1 MSYTLN
7 WSDDSL
13 KPPFILNNETVD
25 KQTTSLDLT
34 GKDLSV
40 WGEYIQEDL
49 LRLLENFA
57 SRGIPPRAPTIG
69 QFWYDANSDKLYLW
83 DGVSWKTV
91 FTAINTPI
99 WITPKKLTSTS
110 NVNIQ
115 LEAKYATEYKTLN
128 LPSALNGSGNG
139 VVSGTLIPGVYTF
152 NSNAIAQGVSVPKQ
166 FELTIKNTPK
176 LPVWITPAKITIAT
190 MPLSIQF
197 EASDTIKYVLTG
209 GVMPYGTSFTESGLL
224 SGDCVNDLYNFTITA
239 IGEEGSVEK
248 TFELLVNAPVTTTTT
263 TTTAEPSSTSTS
275 TSLQPS
281 NFVWYKPLNGDYT
294 IRDDQFFD
302 GDTYTLN
309 VPLNNTDPYKGAIS
323 AGTEGME
330 SLYILSGILPPGI
343 TSDNMQIMTLVG
355 SPTTEG
361 TYTFVV
367 RGKGYENH
375 VNSRG
380 ENIINVTF
388 TYVVSI
394 SSSTSSPAVI
404 SIDYPSSVVVDDP
417 FTWTIING
425 ANDVNF
431 YATGTTWNGGRT
443 PGSGT
448 LPTITSSTFTK
459 SNNGINT
466 YHTPITGFIPTPGTH
481 NFTFYF
487 SNGQTISKT
496 VTATRASSTS
506 TSSSSSTTTTTVA
519 PVTYNPIIRFVP
531 STLQIDRNTDISYQI
546 EVIGMKP
553 NGYFHFDLG
562 DFVNGTKWGNNGW
575 YIPSRFKTKY
585 GVDLN
590 NIQADANG
598 HWSMTLT
605 IYSDGDA
612 PKGYMRIN
620 DFGSHE
626 SNVNIIPNDVFMYVN
641 SNPSD
646 VYEPA

>member
-139 VVSGTLIPGVYTF
+139 VISGTLIPGVYTF

-197 EASDTIKYVLTG
+197 EASNTIKYILTG
-209 GVMPYGTSFTESGLL
+209 GSFPIGTTFTESGLL

-263 TTTAEPSSTSTS
+263 TTAEPSSTSTS

-281 NFVWYKPLNGDYT
+281 NFVWYKPLNGDYA
-294 IRDDQFFD
+294 IKDGQFFD
-302 GDTYTLN
+302 GDTFILD
-309 VPLNNTDPYKGAIS
+309 VPLNNTDIHKGNLT

-330 SLYILSGILPPGI
+330 FLYVLSGVLPPGI
-343 TSDNMQIMTLVG
+343 SSNNMQIMSLEG

-361 TYTFVV
+361 VYQFVV
-367 RGKGYENH
+367 RALAYENH
-375 VNSRG
+375 TNSRN
-380 ENIINVTF
+380 ESTIDVTVIYNV
-388 TYVVSI
+388 VN
-394 SSSTSSPAVI
+394 
-404 SIDYPSSVVVDDP
+404 DSV
-417 FTWTIING
+417 
-425 ANDVNF
+425 
-431 YATGTTWNGGRT
+431 TT
-443 PGSGT
+443 
-448 LPTITSSTFTK
+448 
-459 SNNGINT
+459 
-466 YHTPITGFIPTPGTH
+466 
-481 NFTFYF
+481 
-487 SNGQTISKT
+487 
-496 VTATRASSTS
+496 SSTS
-506 TSSSSSTTTTTVA
+506 TSTTTTTTSTSTSTSTTTTTTSTTTPA
-519 PVTYNPIIRFVP
+519 PTTYSPIIRFVP
-531 STLQIDRNTDISYQI
+531 STLTMTEGVETTFMI

-553 NGYFHFDLG
+553 NGYFYFN
-562 DFVNGTKWGNNGW
+562 FGNFLHDSNLMRW
-575 YIPSRFKTKY
+575 YTPAQFLRIY
-585 GVDLN
+585 GVDN
-590 NIQADANG
+590 SNVQADING
-598 HWSMTLT
+598 HWSMNMT
-605 IYSDGDA
+605 IRAGAEVYPDGYTIIS
-612 PKGYMRIN
+612 G
-620 DFGSHE
+620 FGSRDP
-626 SNVNIIPNDVFMYVN
+626 SVSTSPDDVLMHVKLLKN
-641 SNPSD
+641 SQDTS
-646 VYEPA
+646 A

>member
-1 MSYTLN
+1 MAYTLN

-57 SRGIPPRAPTIG
+57 SRGIPPRSPTIG

-152 NSNAIAQGVSVPKQ
+152 NSNAIAQGVSVPKE

-197 EASDTIKYVLTG
+197 EASNTIKYILTG
-209 GVMPYGTSFTESGLL
+209 GSFPIGTTFTESGLL

-263 TTTAEPSSTSTS
+263 TTTTTAGPSSTSTS

-281 NFVWYKPLNGDYT
+281 NFVWYKPLNGDYA
-294 IRDDQFFD
+294 IKDGQFFD

-309 VPLNNTDPYKGAIS
+309 VPLNNTDIHKGAIS

-330 SLYILSGILPPGI
+330 SLYILSGNLPPGI
-343 TSDNMQIMTLVG
+343 TSNNTQITSLQG

-367 RGKGYENH
+367 RAKGYENH
-375 VNSRG
+375 INSKG
-380 ENIINVTF
+380 ENIINVTV
-388 TYVVSI
+388 TYIVSNVSTSSSTTTT
-394 SSSTSSPAVI
+394 SSSTSS
-404 SIDYPSSVVVDDP
+404 SS
-417 FTWTIING
+417 
-425 ANDVNF
+425 
-431 YATGTTWNGGRT
+431 
-443 PGSGT
+443 
-448 LPTITSSTFTK
+448 TSS
-459 SNNGINT
+459 S
-466 YHTPITGFIPTPGTH
+466 
-481 NFTFYF
+481 
-487 SNGQTISKT
+487 S
-496 VTATRASSTS
+496 SSTS
-506 TSSSSSTTTTTVA
+506 TSSSTTTTTSS
-519 PVTYNPIIRFVP
+519 PTTYSPTLTFIGDSNGYIGP
-531 STLQIDRNTDISYQI
+531 SSDISF
-546 EVIGMKP
+546 VITDGPP
-553 NGYFHFDLG
+553 NTMFH
-562 DFVNGTKWGNNGW
+562 
-575 YIPSRFKTKY
+575 I
-585 GVDLN
+585 
-590 NIQADANG
+590 
-598 HWSMTLT
+598 
-605 IYSDGDA
+605 
-612 PKGYMRIN
+612 
-620 DFGSHE
+620 E
-626 SNVNIIPNDVFMYVN
+626 SNVNTQGPMYPGGRIGDFDVVSSGMTDASGSYT
-641 SNPSD
+641 SD
-646 VYEPA
+646 VGNVGLWSYGNWVYNFIVRFDDPGNSWCQTFLTIRGK

>member
-57 SRGIPPRAPTIG
+57 SRGLPPRSPTIG

-139 VVSGTLIPGVYTF
+139 VISGTLIPGVYTF

-197 EASDTIKYVLTG
+197 EASNTIKYILTG
-209 GVMPYGTSFTESGLL
+209 GSFPIGTTFTESGLL

-263 TTTAEPSSTSTS
+263 TTAEPSSTSTS

-281 NFVWYKPLNGDYT
+281 NFVWYKPLNGDYA
-294 IRDDQFFD
+294 IKDGQFFD

-309 VPLNNTDPYKGAIS
+309 VPLNNTDLHKGAIS

-330 SLYILSGILPPGI
+330 SLYILSGNLPPGI
-343 TSDNMQIMTLVG
+343 TSNNTQITTLLG

-367 RGKGYENH
+367 RANGYENH
-375 VNSRG
+375 INSKG

-388 TYVVSI
+388 TYIVSNVSI
-394 SSSTSSPAVI
+394 SSST
-404 SIDYPSSVVVDDP
+404 
-417 FTWTIING
+417 
-425 ANDVNF
+425 
-431 YATGTTWNGGRT
+431 TTT
-443 PGSGT
+443 T
-448 LPTITSSTFTK
+448 T
-459 SNNGINT
+459 
-466 YHTPITGFIPTPGTH
+466 
-481 NFTFYF
+481 
-487 SNGQTISKT
+487 
-496 VTATRASSTS
+496 TAGPSSTS
-506 TSSSSSTTTTTVA
+506 TSSSTSSPTT
-519 PVTYNPIIRFVP
+519 YSPIIRFVP
-531 STLQIDRNTDISYQI
+531 STLTMTEGVETTFMI

-553 NGYFHFDLG
+553 NGYFYFN
-562 DFVNGTKWGNNGW
+562 FGNFLHDSNPMRW
-575 YIPSRFKTKY
+575 YTPIQFSRTY
-585 GVDLN
+585 GVDCDN
-590 NIQADANG
+590 VQADING
-598 HWSMTLT
+598 HWSMNMT
-605 IYSDGDA
+605 IRAGSEVYPDGYTIIS
-612 PKGYMRIN
+612 G
-620 DFGSHE
+620 FGSRDP
-626 SNVNIIPNDVFMYVN
+626 SVSTSPDDVLMHVKLLKN
-641 SNPSD
+641 SQDTS
-646 VYEPA
+646 A